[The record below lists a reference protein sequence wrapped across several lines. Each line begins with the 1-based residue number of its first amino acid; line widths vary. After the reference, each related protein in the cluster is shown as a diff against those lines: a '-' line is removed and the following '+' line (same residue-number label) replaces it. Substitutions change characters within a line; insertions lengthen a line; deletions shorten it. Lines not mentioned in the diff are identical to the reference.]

1 MLFQL
6 FQPGLRPVEK
16 LDQPNQPK
24 TVFPQQSTKK
34 IKQPNQPETVDPE
47 RTRPESWC
55 GPIQFIWVP

>member
-47 RTRPESWC
+47 RT
-55 GPIQFIWVP
+55 